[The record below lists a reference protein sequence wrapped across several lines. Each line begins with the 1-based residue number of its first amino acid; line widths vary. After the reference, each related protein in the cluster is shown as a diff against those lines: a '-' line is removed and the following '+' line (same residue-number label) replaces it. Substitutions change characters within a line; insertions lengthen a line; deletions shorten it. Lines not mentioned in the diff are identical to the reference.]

1 MRYAKQ
7 TFAKDRLTEKQ
18 MKKIL
23 LLFTILPFFASCQSS
38 LEDGNLDF
46 EKLQF
51 GRFNAKEYYSKSL
64 KAEWADYHK
73 MVKSNQKE
81 IYFFQ
86 SDADTI
92 DVDGNDFRIVE
103 PYAITYRQTSVG
115 RRNWNKNY
123 SVGFF
128 KNLKF
133 DKVNTITDLKNNLLI
148 VSGETDSVNTENI
161 EKFSTELSK
170 LYGSPTITN
179 VSSGMSSY
187 DIKKWNFEDKII
199 ALVSDGKLNYK
210 NVILNEN
217 QKKYIK
223 EIESRNHTSASLFIC
238 RNGYYDVF
246 SKMSMRTGFMTK
258 FEKKE

>member
-1 MRYAKQ
+1 
-7 TFAKDRLTEKQ
+7 

-23 LLFTILPFFASCQSS
+23 TLILIFPLLASCQSS

-46 EKLQF
+46 EKLNF
-51 GRFNAKEYYSKSL
+51 ATFNSKKYYSKSL

-73 MVKSNQKE
+73 MRKNNQKE

-86 SDADTI
+86 ADVDTI
-92 DVDGNDFRIVE
+92 DVEGKDYRIVE
-103 PYAITYRQTSVG
+103 PYAIAYSQTGIG
-115 RRNWNKNY
+115 RSNWNKDY
-123 SVGFF
+123 CVGFF

-133 DKVNTITDLKNNLLI
+133 DEVNAITDLKNNLLI
-148 VSGETDSVNTENI
+148 ISGTTGSIKIEII
-161 EKFSTELSK
+161 EKFSSELTQ
-170 LYGSPTITN
+170 LYGNPILTN

-199 ALVSDGKLNYK
+199 TLVSNGKLDYK

-217 QKKYIK
+217 EKKHIK
-223 EIESRNHTSASLFIC
+223 KIESRNHTSATLYIC
-238 RNGYYDVF
+238 RNEYYDVF

-258 FEKKE
+258 FEKKD